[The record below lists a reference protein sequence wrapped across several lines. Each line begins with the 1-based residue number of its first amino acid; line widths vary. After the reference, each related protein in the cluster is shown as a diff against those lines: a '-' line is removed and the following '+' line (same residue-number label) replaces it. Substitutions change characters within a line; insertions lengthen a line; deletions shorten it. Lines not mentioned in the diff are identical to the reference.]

1 MLKGLPASGKSTH
14 AKELVAKGWK
24 RVNKDDLRA
33 MIDCGTWSKNNEKFI
48 LRVEQNIVR
57 EYLVDHDV
65 VVDDTNFAHEE
76 SWRDIADECFADFE
90 VKFFDT
96 PVMECIERDLKR
108 GDKSVGV
115 KVIMGMYNKFIKPKE
130 SFSTMSSRMPAYI
143 FDIDG
148 TIAHMSNRSPYD
160 WSKVDTDSP
169 DLALKEIV
177 SSLDKT
183 VAHIIY
189 LSGRDGS
196 CKEKTQE
203 WLIANNFPS
212 GYLIMRDA
220 GDQRKDSIVKK
231 EIYQKHIEPFYNV
244 IAVFD
249 DRNQVVDMWRSL
261 GLKCCQVDY
270 GFF

>member
-1 MLKGLPASGKSTH
+1 MLKGLPASGKSIY
-14 AKELVAKGWK
+14 AKELVAMGWK

-65 VVDDTNFAHEE
+65 VVDDTNFVHEE

-115 KVIMGMYNKFIKPKE
+115 KVIMGMYNQFIKPKE
-130 SFSTMSSRMPAYI
+130 SFSTISSKIPAYI

-148 TIAHMSNRSPYD
+148 TLAHMSNRSPYD

-169 DLALKEIV
+169 DLALRKIANALNN
-177 SSLDKT
+177 SGAD
-183 VAHIIY
+183 IIY

-196 CKEKTQE
+196 CELKTDE
-203 WLIANNFPS
+203 WLFNNKFPH
-212 GYLIMRDA
+212 GRLVMRDA

-249 DRNQVVDMWRSL
+249 DRNQVVDMWRSI